1 VAYRAEIE
9 IGVRGQDR
17 LNKLQNQISRLAE
30 QITRVNDQSI
40 FDVVEPKAVQSV
52 QNYSN
57 ALSVAA
63 ANLREVA
70 LGQKEETT
78 AVKQYV
84 DILIDSNAA
93 QKRQNNLINEEIAR
107 RNAVTSAIRKQ
118 VEANVALSSASREAS
133 GFSDKDPV
141 GKSIRRR
148 LRKLA
153 GNPFAYASPIGP
165 VESPLQG
172 QTSPVGE
179 RIARIRAYE
188 AAAIDAAN
196 NVSKLAEQQ
205 EQQITQKEL
214 QNDAKVFREKLN
226 KLVELGKIEL
236 EINKRNND
244 QALKDFNTRL
254 ANRTSG
260 RFKTDGPL
268 KSPGFKSTQKSIG
281 KMGESL
287 ALGAGFP
294 LLFGGGAGSVAGSI
308 LGSFVGSGFGG
319 QILGGAL
326 GQALDQAVSAAARL
340 ANTLETGGDNF
351 SKLREEGIYFTAEL
365 EKQVRAVRELGNT
378 AEANRISTAAV
389 AAQTG
394 DIGGLA
400 GRGAG
405 AAVNELEKAW
415 NGVTKAVGTT
425 LGIIAGPFVFALNV
439 VLRGVQGIFLLINAV
454 ATGIANLINLIP
466 GAKQLGDALYEKSL
480 EGTAAYENQLAELD
494 KQIKA
499 EYELV
504 ELAKVRTGYLEQM
517 LGKSKAEQDI
527 LGKQADAAERLK
539 KFEQEIKAFRASA
552 PDGTSE
558 LRKKAL
564 EQETQMRIKFAEN
577 EKQITI
583 KYANELYNAIQENNK
598 RVANT
603 QRGYDEQ
610 RLDMVRAAARAQA
623 DFDLQ
628 ATRRL
633 EDARMKMREQELD
646 YVQKVRQE
654 ELKTLQLL
662 NRERQLERSITGALS
677 ADPEQAE
684 IINTVQTAVENY
696 RAGRMAVEEE
706 ARAAQEKAQLEYS
719 KVQVQIERYKYDNA
733 VRINRANEDSQNRIA
748 KINDQI
754 RRQNEEASKQ
764 EFKRQGALIAAR
776 IKEQMTAANTQYY
789 AAKEAL
795 PGALTPADKEYYKEV
810 MATSQRI
817 YYEYENLGKEIT
829 ATINNLQI
837 AKLQPMAQAPA
848 LSDTSGAASAA
859 ETAANKQ
866 LLVYQQ
872 QIQKL
877 QKINGLK
884 QEELQLAQALLA
896 PGMDNL
902 KQFNDLIKQQKDRA
916 AYEREY
922 GDLLRKGIK
931 PALAEQLAVINQ
943 MEEAQLRLLDNVIKT
958 VEALNDPAFKDI
970 LDRLK
975 EIRQGVTSKAEEA
988 RSGAIEQASPR
999 ARLEDAI
1006 ADVKGQLNDLIDP
1019 VNLIVGAAD
1028 AIGTAFADSFKGII
1042 SGAMTAQEALASFF
1056 QNIADYFLDMAAQ
1069 IIAKW
1074 IQMTILNAALSLFPS
1089 GGGAGGAGTTSNG
1102 MFGDGAP
1109 TETFAGG
1116 GIFSG
1121 AGPYQFPKKAAGGS
1135 VSSGK
1140 PYIVGELGPELFV
1153 PGKSGTIVPNNKL
1166 GMGDANIV
1174 VNVDA
1179 SGTKAEGNAG
1189 QANRLGEAIGLAV
1202 QQELIKQKR
1211 PGGLLA

>member
-1 VAYRAEIE
+1 
-9 IGVRGQDR
+9 
-17 LNKLQNQISRLAE
+17 
-30 QITRVNDQSI
+30 
-40 FDVVEPKAVQSV
+40 
-52 QNYSN
+52 
-57 ALSVAA
+57 
-63 ANLREVA
+63 
-70 LGQKEETT
+70 
-78 AVKQYV
+78 
-84 DILIDSNAA
+84 
-93 QKRQNNLINEEIAR
+93 
-107 RNAVTSAIRKQ
+107 
-118 VEANVALSSASREAS
+118 
-133 GFSDKDPV
+133 
-141 GKSIRRR
+141 
-148 LRKLA
+148 
-153 GNPFAYASPIGP
+153 
-165 VESPLQG
+165 
-172 QTSPVGE
+172 
-179 RIARIRAYE
+179 
-188 AAAIDAAN
+188 
-196 NVSKLAEQQ
+196 
-205 EQQITQKEL
+205 
-214 QNDAKVFREKLN
+214 
-226 KLVELGKIEL
+226 
-236 EINKRNND
+236 
-244 QALKDFNTRL
+244 
-254 ANRTSG
+254 
-260 RFKTDGPL
+260 
-268 KSPGFKSTQKSIG
+268 
-281 KMGESL
+281 
-287 ALGAGFP
+287 
-294 LLFGGGAGSVAGSI
+294 
-308 LGSFVGSGFGG
+308 
-319 QILGGAL
+319 
-326 GQALDQAVSAAARL
+326 
-340 ANTLETGGDNF
+340 
-351 SKLREEGIYFTAEL
+351 
-365 EKQVRAVRELGNT
+365 
-378 AEANRISTAAV
+378 
-389 AAQTG
+389 
-394 DIGGLA
+394 
-400 GRGAG
+400 
-405 AAVNELEKAW
+405 
-415 NGVTKAVGTT
+415 
-425 LGIIAGPFVFALNV
+425 
-439 VLRGVQGIFLLINAV
+439 
-454 ATGIANLINLIP
+454 
-466 GAKQLGDALYEKSL
+466 
-480 EGTAAYENQLAELD
+480 
-494 KQIKA
+494 
-499 EYELV
+499 
-504 ELAKVRTGYLEQM
+504 
-517 LGKSKAEQDI
+517 
-527 LGKQADAAERLK
+527 
-539 KFEQEIKAFRASA
+539 
-552 PDGTSE
+552 
-558 LRKKAL
+558 
-564 EQETQMRIKFAEN
+564 
-577 EKQITI
+577 
-583 KYANELYNAIQENNK
+583 
-598 RVANT
+598 
-603 QRGYDEQ
+603 
-610 RLDMVRAAARAQA
+610 
-623 DFDLQ
+623 
-628 ATRRL
+628 
-633 EDARMKMREQELD
+633 MREQELD

-733 VRINRANEDSQNRIA
+733 LRINRANEDSQIKIA

-764 EFKRQGALIAAR
+764 EFKRQGALITAR
-776 IKEQMTAANTQYY
+776 IEEQMTAANTQYW
-789 AAKEAL
+789 AAKKAL
-795 PGALTPADKEYYKEV
+795 SGALTQADEEYYKEV
-810 MATSQRI
+810 MDTSSRI
-817 YYEYENLGKEIT
+817 YYEYKNLGEKIIT
-829 ATINNLQI
+829 IINSLQI

-872 QIQKL
+872 QIQQL

-896 PGMDNL
+896 PGVDNL
-902 KQFNDLIKQQKDRA
+902 KQFKELIKQQKDRA

-943 MEEAQLRLLDNVIKT
+943 MEEAQLRLLDTVIKT
-958 VEALNDPAFKDI
+958 VEPLTDPEFQKI
-970 LDRLK
+970 LKTLK

-988 RSGAIEQASPR
+988 RSGATEQASPR

-1089 GGGAGGAGTTSNG
+1089 GGGAGTTSNG
-1102 MFGDGAP
+1102 MFGAGAP

-1121 AGPYQFPKKAAGGS
+1121 AGPYQFPGKAAGGS